1 MESLKDHEHLI
12 VNRKIASIGA
22 ALVVLTGM
30 LTFIAGYFWG
40 YRKAMDGIQLNITQQ
55 AFADQVSYA
64 VNNVVDDAVK
74 AEVSIDQSNLPLTDI
89 EPITLAAAPILEMK
103 PDLPETAALNAD
115 SAVYYAEL
123 IGFGHLKKAQAFME
137 QAKQKGYPVLMR
149 KRTGRSGNGKKI
161 TWYQIITENM
171 TDRDRLVKL
180 VDSIQ
185 QTEKLQNVKI
195 KKA

>member
-12 VNRKIASIGA
+12 VNRKVASIGA

-30 LTFIAGYFWG
+30 LTFVAGYFWG

-55 AFADQVSYA
+55 AFSDQISYA
-64 VNNVVDDAVK
+64 VNNVIDDPAKSALAV
-74 AEVSIDQSNLPLTDI
+74 DQSILPLSDV
-89 EPITLAAAPILEMK
+89 EPITLTAAPILESK
-103 PDLPETAALNAD
+103 PDLPEAAVLATD

-123 IGFGHLKKAQAFME
+123 IGFGHFKKAQAFMD

-149 KRTGRSGNGKKI
+149 KRAGRSGNGKKI

-171 TDRDRLVKL
+171 ADRDRLVKL